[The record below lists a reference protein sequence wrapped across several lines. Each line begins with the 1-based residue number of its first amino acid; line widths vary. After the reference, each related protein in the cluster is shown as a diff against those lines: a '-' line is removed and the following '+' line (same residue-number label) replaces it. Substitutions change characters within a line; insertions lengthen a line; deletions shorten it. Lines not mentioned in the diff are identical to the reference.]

1 MSFGLNRALEGF
13 YDLNWWEQAR
23 LMDLLSDEDT
33 NNWAI
38 REEFPQLSIFQ
49 VVQMREHF
57 KTLYRMRE
65 NKLRLVVNQ

>member
-1 MSFGLNRALEGF
+1 
-13 YDLNWWEQAR
+13 
-23 LMDLLSDEDT
+23 MDLLSDEDT

-57 KTLYRMRE
+57 KALYRMRE